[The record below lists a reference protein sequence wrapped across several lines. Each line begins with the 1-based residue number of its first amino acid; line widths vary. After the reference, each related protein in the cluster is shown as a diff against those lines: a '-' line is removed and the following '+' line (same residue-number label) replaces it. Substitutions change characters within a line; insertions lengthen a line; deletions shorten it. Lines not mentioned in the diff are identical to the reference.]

1 MVNVQ
6 DVFNKVIADRYY
18 SEYNGVVLMC
28 HALKNA
34 AQDGVITAEEFT
46 VASKEIRTYLGG
58 FGSLGGLLD
67 NKGQDWQFTARLAI
81 YEKWANKPSFDVK

>member
-46 VASKEIRTYLGG
+46 VANKEIRTYLGG

-67 NKGQDWQFTARLAI
+67 NKNQPWHFTARLAI
-81 YEKWANKPSFDVK
+81 YENWENKPNFDVK

>member
-1 MVNVQ
+1 MVSVQ

-34 AQDGVITAEEFT
+34 A
-46 VASKEIRTYLGG
+46 
-58 FGSLGGLLD
+58 
-67 NKGQDWQFTARLAI
+67 
-81 YEKWANKPSFDVK
+81 

>member
-1 MVNVQ
+1 MVIVQ
-6 DVFNKVIADRYY
+6 DVFNKVIDSKYY

-34 AQDGVITAEEFT
+34 AREGAITAEEFILAT
-46 VASKEIRTYLGG
+46 KEIRTYLGG

-67 NKGQDWQFTARLAI
+67 NKNQPWHFTARLAI
-81 YEKWANKPSFDVK
+81 YENWANKPNFDVK